1 MKMLRVGILGVSFC
15 LVLSSPVQAFD
26 LKKMTDSANAAV
38 NKASESADAGINKA
52 SNTANEGINKASDSA
67 NSTLDGVN
75 GGMAVSGEASALVDS
90 LSSELGVSGQQA
102 AGGAGALLAMAQS
115 NLSADQFSGVLN
127 KVPGLGS
134 LLGGGEG
141 GGLASSMLGNI
152 SSMQGV
158 TKAFS
163 ALGMSP
169 EMVSQFAP
177 KILGFLGDK
186 GVTGQVLNSLKGLWS
201 F

>member
-67 NSTLDGVN
+67 NTTLDGVN

-134 LLGGGEG
+134 LLGGG
-141 GGLASSMLGNI
+141 LASSMLGNI

-201 F
+201 V

>member
-1 MKMLRVGILGVSFC
+1 MNTFRIGVLGASFC
-15 LVLSSPVQAFD
+15 LVLASPVQAFD

-52 SNTANEGINKASDSA
+52 SETANDGINKAGDSA
-67 NSTLDGVN
+67 NNTLDSVN
-75 GGMAVSGEASALVDS
+75 GGMAVSGEAKALVDS
-90 LSSELGVSGQQA
+90 LSTDLGVSGQQA

-115 NLSADQFSGVLN
+115 NLSGDQFSGVLS
-127 KVPGLGS
+127 KVPGLES

-141 GGLASSMLGNI
+141 GGMMSSMLGNI

-163 ALGMSP
+163 ALGMTP

-186 GVTGQVLNSLKGLWS
+186 GVTGQVLNSLKGLWGV
-201 F
+201 

>member
-52 SNTANEGINKASDSA
+52 SDTANEGINKASDSA
-67 NSTLDGVN
+67 NTTLDGVN
-75 GGMAVSGEASALVDS
+75 GGMAVSGEARALVDS

-127 KVPGLGS
+127 KVPGLSS

-186 GVTGQVLNSLKGLWS
+186 GVTGQVLNSLKGLWGV
-201 F
+201 

>member
-1 MKMLRVGILGVSFC
+1 
-15 LVLSSPVQAFD
+15 
-26 LKKMTDSANAAV
+26 
-38 NKASESADAGINKA
+38 
-52 SNTANEGINKASDSA
+52 
-67 NSTLDGVN
+67 
-75 GGMAVSGEASALVDS
+75 
-90 LSSELGVSGQQA
+90 
-102 AGGAGALLAMAQS
+102 
-115 NLSADQFSGVLN
+115 
-127 KVPGLGS
+127 
-134 LLGGGEG
+134 
-141 GGLASSMLGNI
+141 MLGNI

-201 F
+201 V

>member
-1 MKMLRVGILGVSFC
+1 MAARTWHSRCHPI
-15 LVLSSPVQAFD
+15 PP
-26 LKKMTDSANAAV
+26 THSAAGTT
-38 NKASESADAGINKA
+38 KASETANDGINKA
-52 SNTANEGINKASDSA
+52 GASA
-67 NSTLDGVN
+67 NSTLDSVN
-75 GGMAVSGEASALVDS
+75 GGMAVSGEAKALVDS
-90 LSSELGVSGQQA
+90 LSTDLDVSGQQA

-115 NLSADQFSGVLN
+115 NLSGDQFSGVLN
-127 KVPGLGS
+127 KVPGLES

-141 GGLASSMLGNI
+141 GGVASSMLGNI

-158 TKAFS
+158 TKAFG

-186 GVTGQVLNSLKGLWS
+186 GVTGQVLNSLKGLWGV
-201 F
+201 

>member
-1 MKMLRVGILGVSFC
+1 MNMFSVGVLGASFC
-15 LVLSSPVQAFD
+15 LVLASPVQAFD
-26 LKKMTDSANAAV
+26 LKKMTDSANAAM

-52 SNTANEGINKASDSA
+52 SETANDGINKAGDSA
-67 NSTLDGVN
+67 NSTLGSVN
-75 GGMAVSGEASALVDS
+75 GGMAVSGEAKALVDS
-90 LSSELGVSGQQA
+90 LSTDLGVSGQQA
-102 AGGAGALLAMAQS
+102 AGGTGALLAMAQS
-115 NLSADQFSGVLN
+115 NLSGDQFSGVLN
-127 KVPGLGS
+127 KVPGLES
-134 LLGGGEG
+134 LIGGGEG

-158 TKAFS
+158 TKAFG

-186 GVTGQVLNSLKGLWS
+186 GVTGQVLNSLKGLWGV
-201 F
+201 

>member
-1 MKMLRVGILGVSFC
+1 MNTFRIGVLGVSFC
-15 LVLSSPVQAFD
+15 LVLASPAQAFD

-38 NKASESADAGINKA
+38 DKASESADAGINKA
-52 SNTANEGINKASDSA
+52 SETANDGINKAGDSI
-67 NSTLDGVN
+67 NSTLDSVN
-75 GGMAVSGEASALVDS
+75 GGMAVSGEAKALVDS
-90 LSSELGVSGQQA
+90 LSTDLDVSGQQA

-115 NLSADQFSGVLN
+115 NLSGDQYIGVLN
-127 KVPGLGS
+127 KVPGLES

-141 GGLASSMLGNI
+141 GGVASSMLGNI

-158 TKAFS
+158 TKAFG

-186 GVTGQVLNSLKGLWS
+186 GVTGQVLNSLKGLWGV
-201 F
+201 

>member
-1 MKMLRVGILGVSFC
+1 MNTFRIGVLGVSFC
-15 LVLSSPVQAFD
+15 LVLASPAQAFD

-38 NKASESADAGINKA
+38 DKASESADAGINKA
-52 SNTANEGINKASDSA
+52 SETANDGINKAGDSA
-67 NSTLDGVN
+67 NSTLDSVN
-75 GGMAVSGEASALVDS
+75 GGMAVSGEAKALVDS
-90 LSSELGVSGQQA
+90 LSTDLDVSGQQA

-115 NLSADQFSGVLN
+115 NLSGDQFSGVLN
-127 KVPGLGS
+127 KVPGLES

-141 GGLASSMLGNI
+141 GGVASSMLGNI

-158 TKAFS
+158 TKAFG

-169 EMVSQFAP
+169 EMVSQFVP

-186 GVTGQVLNSLKGLWS
+186 GVTGQVLNSLKGLWGV
-201 F
+201 